1 MYYETAG
8 PATKLTFHSKQHQP
22 SSYQHSSSKQE
33 TTIQIFQII
42 KVAKKLYSQFYHTGC
57 FNMFSRYQAV
67 NSIQSRTTKE
77 QSGTISID
85 GTIRQYCHCS
95 MTIRKHS
102 VVFVWNK
109 LLLNPPNSNY
119 MEKDDLIRCLKDQG
133 NDIKKLLKLP
143 EFFRCHTSFMLG
155 IKYCRHYPQKVFQ
168 MSSGLTT
175 YKSYFK
181 NTDGTRGFI
190 GGPYKVFTETESRY
204 YISLRTFY
212 LKNTNYS
219 KLVIKSIQMHLYSM
233 SK

>member
-1 MYYETAG
+1 
-8 PATKLTFHSKQHQP
+8 
-22 SSYQHSSSKQE
+22 
-33 TTIQIFQII
+33 
-42 KVAKKLYSQFYHTGC
+42 
-57 FNMFSRYQAV
+57 
-67 NSIQSRTTKE
+67 
-77 QSGTISID
+77 
-85 GTIRQYCHCS
+85 

-109 LLLNPPNSNY
+109 LLLNSPNSNY
-119 MEKDDLIRCLKDQG
+119 MEKDDLTRCLKDQG

-143 EFFRCHTSFMLG
+143 EFFGCHTSFMLG
-155 IKYCRHYPQKVFQ
+155 IKYCRHQ

-204 YISLRTFY
+204 YISLRIFY

-219 KLVIKSIQMHLYSM
+219 KLLIKSIQIHLYSM